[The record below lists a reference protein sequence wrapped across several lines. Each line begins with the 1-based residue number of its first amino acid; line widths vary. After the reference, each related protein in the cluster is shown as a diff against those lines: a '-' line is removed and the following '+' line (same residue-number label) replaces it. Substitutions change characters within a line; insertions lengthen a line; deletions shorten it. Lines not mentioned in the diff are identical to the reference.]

1 MANLDQL
8 RRALDAYRGTPT
20 EARAQRA
27 VDRAEAA
34 QATKTTTTKK

>member
-1 MANLDQL
+1 MADLDQL

-27 VDRAEAA
+27 VDRAEA
-34 QATKTTTTKK
+34 QTTKTTTTKK